1 MAGRPGQPGGQPQ
14 YSLPKLAPEEQ
25 FVQKKQGEYIQAD
38 VRQLSM
44 HMDVETA
51 FRDVK
56 DAISRLLPFHVS
68 SSHLLAAPSL
78 AQQYPNNRSSPAP

>member
-25 FVQKKQGEYIQAD
+25 FVQKKQGEYIQND
-38 VRQLSM
+38 VRQLSI
-44 HMDVETA
+44 HMDVETP

-56 DAISRLLPFHVS
+56 DAITRLLPFHVGDKQ
-68 SSHLLAAPSL
+68 H
-78 AQQYPNNRSSPAP
+78 AQQ